1 MTDGKRIK
9 NRRLYLAVDIGGTKI
24 QSSLV
29 EESGAILARERVR
42 TPREGGSAEVLA
54 ALESAMQQVLSD
66 PAVRP
71 NGIAGIGV
79 AVPGVVEPRAGR
91 VVVTPNM
98 NLTGVDLGPH
108 LEDRFRVPVAIGN
121 DCNLGTLGEAW
132 LGSARNAASVVGMFV
147 GTGLGGGFVR
157 KGKLWRGAREAAME
171 VGHTVMQ
178 IGGRL
183 CGCGNKGCLEAV
195 ASRSAIERDI
205 REGVAQGRPTALN
218 EMLAGDLGQ
227 IRSGT
232 LRKALEQGDE
242 LVTEVVHRAADVL
255 GHACLTIRHILDPEV
270 IVLGGGVVEAC
281 HAYILPIVEG
291 IVAGDK
297 LPGAR
302 DAGHVVLSALG
313 DDAVVLGAAALAARH
328 AGRNPFKKKYRF
340 APSYPAVVWT
350 RQGEV
355 LVANQTYTD
364 DVYVRVDGKIKRR
377 RTDGQPGCGDSHM
390 IGAEE
395 LEKVCKGGPTVV
407 FIGTGESGQLQLD
420 DAARRY
426 LQQRSIEHLALPTPQ
441 AIVAYNDSNQRKA
454 ALFHVT
460 C

>member
-1 MTDGKRIK
+1 MTDGKRVK
-9 NRRLYLAVDIGGTKI
+9 KSRLYLAVDIGGTKI

-29 EESGAILARERVR
+29 EESGSILARERVR
-42 TPREGGSAEVLA
+42 TPREGGSPEVLA
-54 ALESAMQQVLSD
+54 ALEIAMQQVLSD

-71 NGIAGIGV
+71 NGLAGIGV
-79 AVPGVVEPRAGR
+79 AVPGVVEPRSGR

-98 NLTGVDLGPH
+98 NLTGVELGPH
-108 LEDRFRVPVAIGN
+108 LEARFRVPVAIGN

-132 LGSARNAASVVGMFV
+132 LGSARNAKSVVGMFV

-178 IGGRL
+178 MGGRL
-183 CGCGNKGCLEAV
+183 CGCGNKGCLEAA

-255 GHACLTIRHILDPEV
+255 GHACLTIRHLLDPEL

-291 IVAGDK
+291 IVTGDK

-340 APSYPAVVWT
+340 APTYPAVTWT

-355 LVANQTYTD
+355 LIANQTYTD
-364 DVYVRVDGKIKRR
+364 DVYVRVDGRIKRR
-377 RTDGQPGCGDSHM
+377 KTDGQLGCGDSHT

-395 LEKVCKGGPTVV
+395 LEKVCKGGPTAV

-426 LQQRSIEHLALPTPQ
+426 LQQRSIEHRALPTPQ

-454 ALFHVT
+454 GLFHVT

>member
-1 MTDGKRIK
+1 MTDGKRTE

-29 EESGAILARERVR
+29 EESGAIIARERVR
-42 TPREGGSAEVLA
+42 TPREGGSAEVLV

-71 NGIAGIGV
+71 KGIAGIGV
-79 AVPGVVEPRAGR
+79 AVPGVVEPRTGR

-98 NLTGVDLGPH
+98 NLTGVELGPH

-205 REGVAQGRPTALN
+205 REGVAQGRPTAIN

-291 IVAGDK
+291 IVAGD
-297 LPGAR
+297 
-302 DAGHVVLSALG
+302 
-313 DDAVVLGAAALAARH
+313 
-328 AGRNPFKKKYRF
+328 
-340 APSYPAVVWT
+340 
-350 RQGEV
+350 
-355 LVANQTYTD
+355 
-364 DVYVRVDGKIKRR
+364 
-377 RTDGQPGCGDSHM
+377 
-390 IGAEE
+390 
-395 LEKVCKGGPTVV
+395 
-407 FIGTGESGQLQLD
+407 
-420 DAARRY
+420 
-426 LQQRSIEHLALPTPQ
+426 
-441 AIVAYNDSNQRKA
+441 
-454 ALFHVT
+454 
-460 C
+460 